1 MLIFVLPW
9 LALLTGTNWVLESV
23 GAGYIDPWVYLGF
36 FLDLSGHLRTFG
48 YAYNASRLSWILPGH
63 LIFAA
68 FPPLVA
74 RYVLHVGLFY
84 VATFSLYLILKA
96 TTSFRAALLSTA
108 FMGFYCF
115 FLFAAG
121 WDYVDGAGITY
132 LLLTILALTYAAVAA
147 HSKIWLTMAGASCAA
162 MVYCHLF
169 LIFFVPSLLLYYLLI
184 IDRHQLRR
192 LLLAALFTG
201 YGFLAVTLAFGLVN
215 YAITGN
221 FLFFVSSFKY
231 ASSLTRASNA
241 WWQVPLGAWVRGATW
256 MILPTAVF
264 LSSLIFVFLVS
275 SGRIRFD
282 RRVKLLITPQV
293 CFLISSSIM
302 IALYLLGQPSVQVFY
317 YASFLIPLTF
327 LALGTQLEL
336 LLAQLSRQQFGC
348 VMASCVLILM
358 LAGILPRSRL
368 GSISWEYPFLI
379 PSTLLVG
386 SVVLLFTRRR
396 VAIMFSVVF
405 LCAALMLVNSR
416 DNVSHDVHAT
426 EARHE
431 FLAILKSA
439 QVVKSVAPD
448 ADLLFWYQAHDR
460 MGKMY
465 RAVSSEYMWGN
476 RLINENFP
484 SLERDQTSFQ
494 SPAPEKHIVIL
505 SEQNDA
511 AEKANLALSRMQ
523 LYGHLIAQQKI
534 EDGPIA
540 WNMIFIEAQ
549 SVPGVENVQVNAQDW
564 PERILLR
571 LGLRDEEI
579 ISPFSS
585 AVLQRFRSEVNDS
598 HEWEINRYGGSGDL
612 MSTSNC
618 VLINQSCGIY
628 SSGDPRDH
636 LASPFLAV
644 GDSTQNFVFF
654 SIWAKSLKQGPTPE
668 LILQSAEFVTLA
680 KGQKLLSRED
690 GWVLLGNSLEIKK
703 QEKIRLVLQV
713 RSGSSCLLAKALV
726 VAQRVSQGT
735 PARASDLP

>member
-1 MLIFVLPW
+1 MLVFALPW

-23 GAGYIDPWVYLGF
+23 GVGYIDPWVYLGF
-36 FLDLSGHLRTFG
+36 FLDLSGHLRAFG
-48 YAYNASRLSWILPGH
+48 YAYNAGRLSWILPGH

-132 LLLTILALTYAAVAA
+132 LLLTILALTYAAAA
-147 HSKIWLTMAGASCAA
+147 RHSKIWLTMAGASCAA

-169 LIFFVPSLLLYYLLI
+169 LLFLVPSLLLYYLLI
-184 IDRHQLRR
+184 NDSNQLQRF
-192 LLLAALFTG
+192 LLAALFTG
-201 YGFLAVTLAFGLVN
+201 YGFLAVTLALGLVN

-231 ASSLTRASNA
+231 ASTLTRASKA

-264 LSSLIFVFLVS
+264 LFSLIFILLVS

-282 RRVKLLITPQV
+282 RRVRLLITLQV

-317 YASFLIPLTF
+317 YASFLIPFTF

-336 LLAQLSRQQFGC
+336 LTTQLSRQQFGC
-348 VMASCVLILM
+348 VMASCVFILM
-358 LAGILPRSRL
+358 MAGILPHSRL

-386 SVVLLFTRRR
+386 SLVLLVTRRR
-396 VAIMFSVVF
+396 VAIMVSVVF
-405 LCAALMLVNSR
+405 LCAALLLVNSR
-416 DNVSHDVHAT
+416 YNISHDVDAT
-426 EARHE
+426 EARQE
-431 FLAILKSA
+431 FLAIVKSA
-439 QVVKSVAPD
+439 QVVKNMAPD
-448 ADLLFWYQAHDR
+448 ADLLFWYQAHDH

-484 SLERDQTSFQ
+484 SLEQDETSFQ

-511 AEKANLALSRMQ
+511 SEKANLALSRMQ
-523 LYGHLIAQQKI
+523 LSGHLIAQEKI

-540 WNMIFIEAQ
+540 WNMMFIEAQ
-549 SVPGVENVQVNAQDW
+549 SLPGVEKVEVNVEEW
-564 PERILLR
+564 PERVLLR
-571 LGLRDEEI
+571 VNPRDEEI
-579 ISPFSS
+579 ILPFSS
-585 AVLQRFRSEVNDS
+585 AVLQLFRSEVSDS
-598 HEWEINRYGGSGDL
+598 HEWEINRYGGSGGL

-618 VLINQSCGIY
+618 LLINQSCGIY

-636 LASPFLAV
+636 LASPFLAAS
-644 GDSTQNFVFF
+644 DSTPNLVFF
-654 SIWAKSLKQGPTPE
+654 SIWAKSLKQGPTPD
-668 LILQSAEFVTLA
+668 LILQSPEFVTLA
-680 KGQKLLSRED
+680 KGQKLLSRKD
-690 GWVLLGNSLEIKK
+690 GWVLLGNSLELKK
-703 QEKIRLVLQV
+703 QKKIRLVLKVQ
-713 RSGSSCLLAKALV
+713 SGSACLLAKALV
-726 VAQRVSQGT
+726 VTQREGQET
-735 PARASDLP
+735 PTRASDFP